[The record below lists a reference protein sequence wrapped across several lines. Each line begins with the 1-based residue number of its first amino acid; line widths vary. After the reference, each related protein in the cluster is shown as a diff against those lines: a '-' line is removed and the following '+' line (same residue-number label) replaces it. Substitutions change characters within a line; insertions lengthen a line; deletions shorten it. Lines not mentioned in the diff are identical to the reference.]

1 METKASEL
9 ALNPYIITNQQ
20 KGDTTEVAWLRANE
34 IRSGKFAEHSVLLIG
49 GETTIKITA
58 CEGKGGRNQHYAAV
72 SMIAMAQHTGEWTV
86 ASIGTDGSDFLP
98 DVAGA
103 IVDRESLNAVRIK
116 GIDIESYLTRYDS
129 NNLLDQIGNSLIIT
143 DNTGTNVGDIIVYL
157 LS

>member
-1 METKASEL
+1 M
-9 ALNPYIITNQQ
+9 
-20 KGDTTEVAWLRANE
+20 
-34 IRSGKFAEHSVLLIG
+34 
-49 GETTIKITA
+49 
-58 CEGKGGRNQHYAAV
+58 
-72 SMIAMAQHTGEWTV
+72 MAMAQHTGEWTV